1 MGYPLR
7 GWWNHEQ
14 LDSGSFMQIAPRVP
28 MLDPNYVN
36 EFWTT
41 PGYLGH
47 DPASGLAD
55 LRFTFDT
62 TVSAVTPGFPPLFEL
77 SDVPARDFSNAHLII
92 IDGDYAGR
100 SVPIARV
107 AGRCIRFAYAAD
119 QSLLNSVR
127 AGARVRIDN
136 AWALAV
142 ETYHR
147 HQLPT
152 PDMCGWDQFRDAGGA
167 PVHPQREMLIG
178 PFGAANT
185 AGTIHD
191 DRIHEIGRAH
201 V

>member
-1 MGYPLR
+1 MFFSSSR
-7 GWWNHEQ
+7 GRHTRCA
-14 LDSGSFMQIAPRVP
+14 L
-28 MLDPNYVN
+28 
-36 EFWTT
+36 
-41 PGYLGH
+41 
-47 DPASGLAD
+47 
-55 LRFTFDT
+55 
-62 TVSAVTPGFPPLFEL
+62 VTGVQTCALPIY
-77 SDVPARDFSNAHLII
+77 AHLII

-152 PDMCGWDQFRDAGGA
+152 PDMCGWDQFRDRSEE
-167 PVHPQREMLIG
+167 HTSELQSLM
-178 PFGAANT
+178 
-185 AGTIHD
+185 
-191 DRIHEIGRAH
+191 RISYAVFCLKKTHTKN
-201 V
+201 